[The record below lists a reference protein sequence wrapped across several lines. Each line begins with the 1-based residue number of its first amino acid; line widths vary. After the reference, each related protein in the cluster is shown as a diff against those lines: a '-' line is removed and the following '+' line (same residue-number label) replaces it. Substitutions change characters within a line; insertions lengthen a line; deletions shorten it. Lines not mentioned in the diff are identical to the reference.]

1 MNSNTKSY
9 YNYLTVFILILLTT
23 GIIGNLSST
32 SLLLELSLLSSFLV
46 IANLLLTTF
55 VLPVFLIFLNIR
67 YKQQNLTSHIL
78 SPIVIILVGILG
90 YIVWGLTSGRLLEP
104 DGMTV
109 TIVYYEISISLI
121 LFFIGS
127 WIGWLYTTLKK

>member
-9 YNYLTVFILILLTT
+9 YNYLTVCILILLTT

-55 VLPVFLIFLNIR
+55 VLPVFLVFLNIR

-78 SPIVIILVGILG
+78 SPIVIILAGILG

>member
-55 VLPVFLIFLNIR
+55 VLPVFLVFLNIR